1 MEAVWVLGLRKIG
14 PWLSPKLHWQQQSP
28 FCAKSFRRKKLK
40 MDSMEKYQ
48 FVLKVQ
54 EIPTYTYLNNA
65 EKTDHNNQQRN
76 TLVLKP
82 FKKYTQKI
90 KILSSKR
97 EFEIHFFELK
107 RVQDAGNQDPE
118 RFFQVIVQ
126 GASKM
131 YIRSQKMKHFTPV
144 GFTIQSTTYCCTSF
158 EVEDRIRYFRNKP
171 DDLIWSLDKDDG
183 HPVESIE
190 LEVNF
195 GHSTPTTIQNLRL
208 EVFKPCLTVSD
219 GKHHQICCQAN
230 EEGVSKINFHKSYLC
245 QFSSKIR
252 NKCHDPRSPESCRN
266 CTFAFNYSYKTVFTF
281 HCILY
286 GYEGKCLTEEDLSPE
301 LKSFADEFGI
311 TFLSKF
317 MNKMERL
324 DLVESDTPTIW
335 MTSIQNIR
343 LSFFDRPM
351 RGLNFKVSSKD
362 LDEDGNFR
370 ILRSKEFHKSFLLQ
384 LSGYFQSGIENGY
397 GPIDELLIEDYYFE
411 GLEIF
416 HKILYGKPSDDLEE
430 AYFSP
435 ELITFAN
442 KFDIAFLKS
451 LHGFPDLDL
460 KDSDYKV
467 LKFVTIVKAAMKN
480 PNEDNKGYVW
490 KYYFK
495 NSEELRNSW
504 AWQEFIESNPG
515 WINVLV

>member
-190 LEVNF
+190 VEVNF
-195 GHSTPTTIQNLRL
+195 GHSTRG
-208 EVFKPCLTVSD
+208 E
-219 GKHHQICCQAN
+219 
-230 EEGVSKINFHKSYLC
+230 
-245 QFSSKIR
+245 
-252 NKCHDPRSPESCRN
+252 
-266 CTFAFNYSYKTVFTF
+266 
-281 HCILY
+281 
-286 GYEGKCLTEEDLSPE
+286 
-301 LKSFADEFGI
+301 
-311 TFLSKF
+311 
-317 MNKMERL
+317 
-324 DLVESDTPTIW
+324 
-335 MTSIQNIR
+335 TS
-343 LSFFDRPM
+343 
-351 RGLNFKVSSKD
+351 
-362 LDEDGNFR
+362 
-370 ILRSKEFHKSFLLQ
+370 
-384 LSGYFQSGIENGY
+384 
-397 GPIDELLIEDYYFE
+397 
-411 GLEIF
+411 
-416 HKILYGKPSDDLEE
+416 
-430 AYFSP
+430 
-435 ELITFAN
+435 
-442 KFDIAFLKS
+442 
-451 LHGFPDLDL
+451 
-460 KDSDYKV
+460 
-467 LKFVTIVKAAMKN
+467 
-480 PNEDNKGYVW
+480 
-490 KYYFK
+490 
-495 NSEELRNSW
+495 
-504 AWQEFIESNPG
+504 
-515 WINVLV
+515 